1 MGNGRDR
8 VDVLDTGEALSAW
21 SWKTVDGAEALD
33 ETTGEDTGLEG
44 DFLLLG
50 DDLVFFRVKGIVSAT
65 H

>member
-1 MGNGRDR
+1 VGNGRDR

-50 DDLVFFRVKGIVSAT
+50 DDLVFFE
-65 H
+65 